1 MPLQSGK
8 YPSQDAWEWS
18 LSTLRPT
25 FAASQATS
33 SPVGA
38 NDAAPDI
45 VAAVDPVQGLMS
57 AKRESPDLIL
67 LDLMMPAGGGM
78 QLLDRLATV
87 GRARV
92 VVVTAMDEPGLEA
105 QAQSHGA
112 TAFVKK
118 PVEPKAVA
126 ALVQQLLPQ
135 KRSD

>member
-1 MPLQSGK
+1 MRHQTVLIIDDDMAVVK
-8 YPSQDAWEWS
+8 LLARE
-18 LSTLRPT
+18 LRS
-25 FAASQATS
+25 A
-33 SPVGA
+33 GY
-38 NDAAPDI
+38 DI

-92 VVVTAMDEPGLEA
+92 VVMTAMDEPGLKA

-135 KRSD
+135 QGSS